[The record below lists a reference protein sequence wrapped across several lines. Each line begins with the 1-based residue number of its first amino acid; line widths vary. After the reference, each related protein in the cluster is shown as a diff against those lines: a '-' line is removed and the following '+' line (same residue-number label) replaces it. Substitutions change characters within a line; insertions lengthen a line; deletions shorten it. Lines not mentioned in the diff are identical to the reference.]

1 MEVVECQGDIWLK
14 TSAERAVI
22 HRLWKTMW
30 KVGAGLWKIINGS
43 KGFDENGKKW
53 SKNGVWKSTEWV
65 QPEPNKR
72 GRCICNIP
80 LLYALF
86 KNHKV
91 TIGDMAFYVR
101 KILGVTGKNNGILV
115 AVLQK
120 WLMAQKMPS
129 HIRFCSLRSCPKSRQ
144 M

>member
-1 MEVVECQGDIWLK
+1 M
-14 TSAERAVI
+14 
-22 HRLWKTMW
+22 
-30 KVGAGLWKIINGS
+30 
-43 KGFDENGKKW
+43 GKY
-53 SKNGVWKSTEWV
+53 
-65 QPEPNKR
+65 KR
-72 GRCICNIP
+72 PITKARGCCICNIP